1 MYSELQL
8 NRGTM
13 GIEASPLAGV
23 ATGTSLYVAERPT
36 AAAYDEASL
45 ALWMIGAALVLFKLS
60 LVIALCTISGQS
72 GRWRGEDISESP
84 PGITPAGALERPTD
98 ERPDAA

>member
-1 MYSELQL
+1 MSL
-8 NRGTM
+8 NAAAV
-13 GIEASPLAGV
+13 EFVSQPLA
-23 ATGTSLYVAERPT
+23 AQP
-36 AAAYDEASL
+36 AAYDEASL
-45 ALWMIGAALVLFKLS
+45 ALWMIGAALVLFQLS